1 MKRFKYILGFIA
13 ASFLVSC
20 EDYLDTPAQST
31 LDQSIIFASPDL
43 AMKAVM
49 GIHQSFGE
57 TNSYRG
63 RYLAWYGLNS
73 DVEWYNSSEKTTGQ
87 AQLANYTVTP
97 TNDQMNTANNAWAKM
112 YEGIERANLCIHGIR
127 KYGNPTPGS
136 EMGQILGEALTLR
149 ALIYADL
156 VRAWGDVPA
165 RFEPITTSTIYMA
178 KSDRDVIYKQLIAD
192 LGEAA
197 ELVAWPNATTMTKTI
212 EHVNKAF
219 VKSFRARLCL
229 VAAGYSLRPDGQIR
243 RSNDPELSVSKMY
256 EIAKKEVLDVI
267 GSKTAKLEPTF
278 ADVFKKN
285 LRDDVSAG
293 GEGLFEIPF
302 ADGRGRMVF
311 TFGVKHNSIDQYTA
325 QAKGGDAGVVPYLF
339 YDFDTKDT
347 RRDVTCVPYE
357 WSSVKDYDKT
367 GTRSKQIL
375 NSSGAAKWYFGKFRY
390 EWMKRR
396 VTSTN
401 DDGVNK
407 QYMRYAE
414 VLLMAAEILNELE
427 GPAVAAPYLKEIR
440 QRAFN
445 RAEWPTKVDAYVNAL
460 QDKESMFKAIVDEHA
475 FEFTGEMLRKEALI
489 RWNLLKDKMD
499 VAKVKMTELSNL
511 SGRYSDVNGKLY
523 SRYAADGETLEI
535 YGLNRGEIEDK
546 TSEYSTVTSWIST
559 AKLTALKINSLYLTD
574 PNTRQFWPIWQNFID
589 SSNGLLKNDYG
600 Y

>member
-1 MKRFKYILGFIA
+1 MKKFKYILGFIA

-20 EDYLDTPAQST
+20 EDYLDTPAQSS
-31 LDQSIIFASPDL
+31 LDESIIFSTPDL

-63 RYLAWYGLNS
+63 RFLPWYGLNS

-87 AQLANYTVTP
+87 AQLANYSLTP

-112 YEGIERANLCIHGIR
+112 YEGIERANMCISGLR
-127 KYGNPTPGS
+127 KYGKPEPGT
-136 EMGQILGEALTLR
+136 ELGQILGEALTLR
-149 ALIYADL
+149 AIIYADL

-165 RFEPITTSTIYMA
+165 RFEPITTSTIYLA
-178 KSDRDVIYKQLIAD
+178 KSDRDVIYKQIIAD
-192 LGEAA
+192 LGVA
-197 ELVAWPNATTMTKTI
+197 EDLVAWPNATNMTKSI

-229 VAAGYSLRPDGQIR
+229 VASGYSLRPDGQIR
-243 RSNDPELSVSKMY
+243 RSSDPELSVDKMY
-256 EIAKKEVLDVI
+256 AIAKKEVLDVY

-278 ADVFKKN
+278 ANVFKKN
-285 LRDDVSAG
+285 LSDDVTAG

-311 TFGVKHNSIDQYTA
+311 SFGVKHNSADQYTG
-325 QAKGGDAGVVPYLF
+325 QNKGGDSGVVPFLF
-339 YDFDTKDT
+339 YDYDVKDT

-357 WSSVKDYDKT
+357 WSTLKT
-367 GTRSKQIL
+367 GETKSKQVL
-375 NSSGAAKWYFGKFRY
+375 NTSGVAKWYFGKFRY

-414 VLLMAAEILNELE
+414 VLLMAAEIMNELE
-427 GPAVAAPYLKEIR
+427 GPKAAAPYLKEIR
-440 QRAFN
+440 QRAFKQ
-445 RAEWPTKVDAYVNAL
+445 ADWSSKVDAYVDAL
-460 QDKESMFKAIVDEHA
+460 ADKESMFKAIVDEHA
-475 FEFTGEMLRKEALI
+475 YEFTGEVLRKEALI

-499 VAKVKMTELSNL
+499 LAKIKMTELAGL
-511 SGRYSDVNGKLY
+511 TGRYTDINSKLY
-523 SRYAADGETLEI
+523 SRYAADGETLQI
-535 YGLNRGEIEDK
+535 YGLNRGETEDK
-546 TSEYSTVTSWIST
+546 TSEYTTVTSWIST
-559 AKLTALKINSLYLTD
+559 SKLSALKINSLYLTD